1 MSFFTKSVSTKRFL
15 QRTALAAALSA
26 AGASAALAQ
35 TNNVTIYGS
44 LDQYLNHM
52 RSSSGL
58 HGTHLEDGSTMRSRF
73 GLRGQEDLGNGLSV
87 KFQLEGGLN
96 IDRGAGADST
106 RLFDRQAWVG
116 LADNDLGELRFGRQ
130 NGSIF
135 YIGNYIDYTSRTL
148 GSVVNDFGAP
158 ARYDNTIGYLSP
170 RIGGLHVNAFY
181 SMTPVAN
188 SSRQAV
194 YQLGVDY
201 LNGPVRV
208 GYAGLMASPPS
219 GAAFKKKVRYDNLYA
234 NYDYGQGKIYL
245 TWLRSNN
252 ITSHTDGTNNGGTIL
267 SNVGGLVSGAAT
279 PASNA
284 NVNIYHNVWQI
295 SADYRIE
302 DNLRVGA
309 LIGQIKE
316 SGSDNKAVGGSIG
329 VYYDLSKRTTFLAGI
344 QRLNNK
350 RNAGFRFSGSAGLSN
365 NFSGADVNGRNLTGY
380 HAGMVHRF

>member
-1 MSFFTKSVSTKRFL
+1 MSTSKRLL
-15 QRTALAAALSA
+15 QHTLLAAALGSVGVTA
-26 AGASAALAQ
+26 AFAQ
-35 TNNVTIYGS
+35 TSNVTLYGS

-96 IDRGAGADST
+96 IDRGVGADT
-106 RLFDRQAWVG
+106 NRLFDRQAWVG
-116 LADNDLGELRFGRQ
+116 LANDLGELRFGRQ

-181 SMTPVAN
+181 SMTPVAV
-188 SSRQAV
+188 STRQAV

-201 LNGPVRV
+201 VNGPVRV
-208 GYAGLMASPPS
+208 GYAGLMASPPR
-219 GAAFKKKVRYDNLYA
+219 GAAETKKVRYDNLYA

-252 ITSHTDGTNNGGTIL
+252 ITAAGGTNNAGSIL
-267 SNVGGLVSGAAT
+267 SNVGGLVAGT
-279 PASNA
+279 DP
-284 NVNIYHNVWQI
+284 NVNIHHNVWQI

-309 LIGQIKE
+309 LLGQIKE

-365 NFSGADVNGRNLTGY
+365 NFSAADVNGRNLTGY

>member
-1 MSFFTKSVSTKRFL
+1 MSVSTKRLL
-15 QRTALAAALSA
+15 QHTLLAAALGGVGVTA
-26 AGASAALAQ
+26 AFAQ
-35 TNNVTIYGS
+35 TSNVTLYGS

-116 LADNDLGELRFGRQ
+116 LANNDFGELRFGRQ

-135 YIGNYIDYTSRTL
+135 AIGSYIDYTGRTL
-148 GSVVNDFGAP
+148 GSVVNAFGAP

-170 RIGGLHVNAFY
+170 RINGLHVNAYY

-208 GYAGLMASPPS
+208 GYAGLMARPPS
-219 GAAFKKKVRYDNLYA
+219 AAVQKKKVRYDNLYA

-252 ITSHTDGTNNGGTIL
+252 ITAAGDGTNNGGSIL
-267 SNVGGLVSGAAT
+267 SNVGGLVAGAD
-279 PASNA
+279 A
-284 NVNIYHNVWQI
+284 NVNIHHNVWQI

-309 LIGQIKE
+309 LFGQIKE
-316 SGSDNKAVGGSIG
+316 SGSDNKAVGGAVG
-329 VYYDLSKRTTFLAGI
+329 LYYDLSKRTTFLAGI
-344 QRLNNK
+344 QRLNNR
-350 RNAGFRFSGSAGLSN
+350 RNAGFRPSGSAGLSN
-365 NFSGADVNGRNLTGY
+365 NFSGADVNGRNITGY